1 MKKILFSFTV
11 ISALF
16 SSCTVNEQKAELP
29 VTTANGVTATFQQP
43 VTEVAT
49 KALDNDLKFV
59 FEEGDQIDVYSAAEN
74 ECMVYGLTPSAESDS
89 DASFVVKGFNLKSAI
104 YSAVYPYMRPSLDPE
119 SIPFSLAGQ
128 NQSTNSDASHLSAY
142 DLNYAQAEIS
152 DNSGTFAF
160 DHQVAWLKIQ
170 IKSASAAETFKEVVV
185 SADEGIANVIT
196 LNAVSGIVDA
206 TPASAAETVTLK
218 LNGGKGIDVAKGGSL
233 VAYVTIPA
241 GEYTNLHIVC
251 GKYSKTID
259 GAKLCEGGH
268 VYPINLATKLPKPAS
283 SPAPGDYLRGA
294 VITLRSAEGADIYYT
309 LDGTTPTEA
318 SSLYNPEKG
327 IVLQEAFTI
336 KAIAVKD
343 GWFNSDVMSAAYTV
357 TKAPAPKIS
366 IDDNGVVTITS
377 TLYGADIHYTLD
389 GSHPNRS
396 SALYSST
403 NKPVL
408 PEGKMACVRAIVA
421 AESYSD
427 SDEGYSYYNCF
438 DTLEGDELRKLS
450 EEGRISSSLVDFY
463 GYGTYEGSMGFFV
476 MKYDD
481 NFNRSG
487 YINCSDYNYRIKSIR
502 IRTNGSSEIEIY
514 ADDLKMVHLELLER
528 IATVKPTYG
537 AESHEAYYE
546 FDKGV
551 DYHTVE
557 IRPAANMS
565 VNVYSVTVELW

>member
-11 ISALF
+11 ISALL
-16 SSCTVNEQKAELP
+16 SACTVYEQKAELP
-29 VTTANGVTATFQQP
+29 VATANGVTATFRQP
-43 VTEVAT
+43 VIEVAT

-59 FEEGDQIDVYSAAEN
+59 FEGGDQIDVYSAAEN
-74 ECMVYGLTPSAESDS
+74 ECMIYGLTPSAESEGQ
-89 DASFVVKGFNLKSAI
+89 ASFVVKGFNLKSAT

-128 NQSTNSDASHLSAY
+128 NQSANGDASHLSAY

-152 DNSGTFAF
+152 NNSGTFAF
-160 DHQVAWLKIQ
+160 EHQVAWLKIQ
-170 IKSASAAETFKEVVV
+170 IQSASTAQTFKEVVV
-185 SADEGIANVIT
+185 SADEGIANSFV
-196 LNAVSGIVDA
+196 LNAVSGTVDA
-206 TPASAAETVTLK
+206 TPASATETVPLK
-218 LNGGKGIDVAKGGSL
+218 LNGGKGFDVAKGGSL

-251 GKYSKTID
+251 GKYSKTIE
-259 GAKLCEGGH
+259 GAKLREGGH
-268 VYPINLATKLPKPAS
+268 VYPINLATKLPKPTS
-283 SPAPGDYLRGA
+283 TTPGDYLRGA
-294 VITLRSAEGADIYYT
+294 VVKLSSSEGADIHYT

-318 SSLYNPEKG
+318 STLYDPDNG
-327 IVLQEAFTI
+327 IVLRDECTI

-343 GWFNSDVMSAAYTV
+343 GWLNSDVMSATYTI
-357 TKAPAPKIS
+357 TKAPAPKVS
-366 IDDNGVVTITS
+366 IDNNGVVTITS
-377 TLYGADIHYTLD
+377 TLYGAQIYYTLD
-389 GSHPNRS
+389 GSHPTS
-396 SALYSST
+396 SST
-403 NKPVL
+403 EYESAKKPVL
-408 PEGKMACVRAIVA
+408 STGEMACVRAIVTHS
-421 AESYSD
+421 SYSA
-427 SDEGYSYYNCF
+427 SDEGYCYYNCF

-450 EEGRISSSLVDFY
+450 EDGRISSSLVDFY

-476 MKYDD
+476 MKYND

-514 ADDLKMVHLELLER
+514 ANDVKMVHLELLER

-565 VNVYSVTVELW
+565 VIVYSVTVELW

>member
-11 ISALF
+11 ISALL
-16 SSCTVNEQKAELP
+16 SACTVNEQKEQPA
-29 VTTANGVTATFQQP
+29 VTANGVTATFQQP
-43 VTEVAT
+43 VFEEAT
-49 KALDNDLKFV
+49 KAIDNDLKFV
-59 FEEGDQIDVYSAAEN
+59 FEEGDQINVYSAAKN
-74 ECMVYGLTPSAESDS
+74 ECMVYGLTPSAESSS
-89 DASFVVKGFNLKSAI
+89 DASFVIKGFNLKSAT
-104 YSAVYPYMRPSLDPE
+104 YRAVYPYMRPSLNPE

-128 NQSTNSDASHLSAY
+128 NQSANGDASHLSAY

-152 DNSGTFAF
+152 NNSGTFAF
-160 DHQVAWLKIQ
+160 KHQIAWLKIQ
-170 IKSASAAETFKEVVV
+170 IKSAAAAETFKEVVV
-185 SADEGIANVIT
+185 SADEGIANALT
-196 LNAVSGIVDA
+196 LNAVSGTVDA
-206 TPASAAETVTLK
+206 TPASAAETMILK
-218 LNGGKGIDVAKGGSL
+218 LNGGRGFDVAEDGSL

-251 GKYSKTID
+251 GSYSKTIE
-259 GAKLCEGGH
+259 GAKFREGGS
-268 VYPINLATKLPKPAS
+268 VYPINLATKLPKPTS
-283 SPAPGDYLRGA
+283 TTPGDYLKGA
-294 VITLRSAEGADIYYT
+294 VVKLSSFEGADIHYT

-318 SSLYNPEKG
+318 STLYDPDNG
-327 IVLQEAFTI
+327 IVLRDECTI

-343 GWFNSDVMSAAYTV
+343 GWLNSDVMSATYTI

-377 TLYGADIHYTLD
+377 GLYGAQIYYTLD
-389 GSHPNRS
+389 GSHPTS
-396 SALYSST
+396 SST
-403 NKPVL
+403 EYESANKPVL
-408 PEGKMACVRAIVA
+408 SAGEMACVRAIVTHS
-421 AESYSD
+421 SYSD
-427 SDEGYSYYNCF
+427 SDEGYCYYNCF
-438 DTLEGDELRKLS
+438 DTLDGDELRRLG
-450 EEGRISSSLVDFY
+450 EDGRISSSLVDFF
-463 GYGTYEGSMGFFV
+463 GSGTYEGSMGFFV
-476 MKYDD
+476 MKYNDD
-481 NFNRSG
+481 FNRSG

-514 ADDLKMVHLELLER
+514 ADDVKMVHLELLER

>member
-1 MKKILFSFTV
+1 MKKIFFSFTV
-11 ISALF
+11 IAALLSA
-16 SSCTVNEQKAELP
+16 CTVNEQKEQP
-29 VTTANGVTATFQQP
+29 VANANGVTATFQQP
-43 VTEVAT
+43 VVEDAT

-59 FEEGDQIDVYSAAEN
+59 FEEGDQVNVYSAAKN
-74 ECMVYGLTPSAESDS
+74 ECMVYGLTPSAESEGK
-89 DASFVVKGFNLKSAI
+89 ASFVVKGFNLKSAT
-104 YSAVYPYMRPSLDPE
+104 YRAVYPYLRPSLDPE

-128 NQSTNSDASHLSAY
+128 NQSANGDASHLSAY
-142 DLNYAQAEIS
+142 DLNYAQAEITN
-152 DNSGTFAF
+152 NSGTFAF
-160 DHQVAWLKIQ
+160 KHQIAWLKIQ
-170 IKSASAAETFKEVVV
+170 IKSAAAAETFKEVVV
-185 SADEGIANVIT
+185 SADEGIANALI
-196 LNAVSGIVDA
+196 LNAVSGTVDA
-206 TPASAAETVTLK
+206 TPASATETVTLK
-218 LNGGKGIDVAKGGSL
+218 LNGGKGFDVAKGGSL

-251 GKYSKTID
+251 GSYSKTIE
-259 GAKLCEGGH
+259 GAKLREGGS
-268 VYPINLATKLPKPAS
+268 VYPINLATKLSKPTS
-283 SPAPGDYLRGA
+283 TTPGDYLRGA
-294 VITLRSAEGADIYYT
+294 VVKLSSFEGADIHYT

-318 SSLYNPEKG
+318 STLYNPDNG
-327 IVLQEAFTI
+327 IVLRDECTI

-343 GWFNSDVMSAAYTV
+343 GWLNSDVMSATYTI

-377 TLYGADIHYTLD
+377 TLYGAQIYYTLD
-389 GSHPNRS
+389 GSHPTS
-396 SALYSST
+396 SST
-403 NKPVL
+403 EYESAKKPVL
-408 PEGKMACVRAIVA
+408 SAGEMACVRAIVTHS
-421 AESYSD
+421 SYSA
-427 SDEGYSYYNCF
+427 SDEGYCHYNCF

-450 EEGRISSSLVDFY
+450 EDGRISSSLVDFY

-476 MKYDD
+476 MKYND

-514 ADDLKMVHLELLER
+514 ADDVKMVHLELLER